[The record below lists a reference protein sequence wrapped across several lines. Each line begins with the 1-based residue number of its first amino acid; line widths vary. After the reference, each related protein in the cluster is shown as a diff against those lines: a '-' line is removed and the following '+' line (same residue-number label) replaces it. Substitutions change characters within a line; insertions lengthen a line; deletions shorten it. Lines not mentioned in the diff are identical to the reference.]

1 MSKLDILLS
10 RFEDVRK
17 SGDQYSCKCPA
28 HQDKTAS
35 LTVTEKDFD
44 HLYLK
49 CFAGC
54 ETIDIL
60 ASVGMDWPDLFPDTK
75 KRSTKPSVPL
85 KQASIILE
93 MQAWIVWQYA
103 NAIAQGD
110 EVDMDKLYDAVI
122 KIADISNLLGNNR

>member
-17 SGDQYSCKCPA
+17 SGGQYTCKCPA
-28 HQDKTAS
+28 HEDRTSS

-44 HLYLK
+44 HLYLH

-60 ASVGMDWPDLFPDTK
+60 ASVGMDWPDLFPDTE
-75 KRSTKPSVPL
+75 KRSTKPSIPL
-85 KQASIILE
+85 KQASLILE

-103 NAIAQGD
+103 NAIAMGED
-110 EVDMDKLYDAVI
+110 PDREKLYDAVI
-122 KIADISNLLGNNR
+122 KIADVSNLLGNHR